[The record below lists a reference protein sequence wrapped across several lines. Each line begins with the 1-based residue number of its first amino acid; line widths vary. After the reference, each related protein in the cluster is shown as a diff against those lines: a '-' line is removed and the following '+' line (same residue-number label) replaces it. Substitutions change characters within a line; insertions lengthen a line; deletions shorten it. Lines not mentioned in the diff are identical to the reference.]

1 MTHKIKYYAIAFWL
15 ALIGISCSDKD
26 DAPVNELP
34 TAIIEMPVDAQL
46 YQRGS
51 TIMLTADFESKA
63 GLKECTA
70 FLKEAE
76 TLKGW
81 DDPWTPEQTIALN
94 ETKVDRIENQWLF
107 EPSIPFDMKVG
118 DYVFVLLVV
127 DTNLNYTSY
136 EIPITI
142 E

>member
-1 MTHKIKYYAIAFWL
+1 MTHKIKYYAIACWL
-15 ALIGISCSDKD
+15 AIIGISCSDED
-26 DAPVNELP
+26 TPLEEAPVALIELP
-34 TAIIEMPVDAQL
+34 SEGQL

-51 TIMLTADFESKA
+51 TIMLTAYFESPV

-70 FLKEAE
+70 YLKEANS
-76 TLKGW
+76 LKGW

-94 ETKVDRIENQWLF
+94 TSKTDKLENQWLF
-107 EPSIPFDMKVG
+107 EPSIPFDIKSG
-118 DYVFVLLVV
+118 NYIFTLLVV
-127 DTNLNYTSY
+127 DTKLNFSSY